1 MKVPQKLLEQL
12 LIDPVM
18 AAYVIL
24 KMELDTFQAARL
36 RTYWWV
42 PNVQDN
48 SGVSTG
54 KTAVD
59 FAYVCLRAIFCGRL
73 SNHIAAVYF
82 PNFQT
87 MKDEFWPYF
96 DRTIEASDIFRSLL
110 KIHNGK
116 VGEHKDPGAWWME
129 FKDGSR
135 IVCPAPGFLNDS
147 MTQASR
153 RFNTLVVD
161 DYLRAMDMG
170 EGIEKQ
176 LIDRVTRPCFNQ
188 EHPIWSNH
196 TKLLGHAEK
205 PSHRG
210 YVRYKAAKR
219 AIHDGSTSHALIS
232 FCHLDWSDRPTR
244 GSTFRRLYC
253 PEKTIREQRR
263 TLSWDQYARQWLGI
277 WSRDGQNFYP
287 EIVII
292 RGYVRQMPQIGREY
306 PHEINTLG
314 LDFAP
319 GIGVRADFSAAAVF
333 RMVELLKGM
342 KLEENWRWNNKPY
355 HCGFTFASMP
365 KGLDAPRMA
374 MFIQNLHKA
383 FGFSRIGL
391 DPGGG
396 GLWVYPELK
405 KPNLLIDGIEYSFR
419 PLCTRF
425 EPLQAERQPILSFFK
440 RGADFDELI
449 EERQYLTSDD
459 GFIAYWHLQ
468 YRMAWEA
475 CGIAVPMPM
484 EERNPAEVKIWS
496 PDQLEAQRALDIGIK
511 QLNNVRQLTNKDGA
525 VLVSRRGF
533 PMFAAVGKKDV
544 AYAKWYAWCASRLV
558 LHSAEG
564 ESDDE
569 GCFGAI

>member
-18 AAYVIL
+18 ASYVIL

-210 YVRYKAAKR
+210 YVRYKAASFPIR
-219 AIHDGSTSHALIS
+219 SNADGSRRYSRAM
-232 FCHLDWSDRPTR
+232 RPHM
-244 GSTFRRLYC
+244 GMASSAGITFRSSNAAQLPC
-253 PEKTIREQRR
+253 FTSLATFVIRSGSEALEMSSATASKRQR
-263 TLSWDQYARQWLGI
+263 S
-277 WSRDGQNFYP
+277 
-287 EIVII
+287 
-292 RGYVRQMPQIGREY
+292 
-306 PHEINTLG
+306 INRRFMG
-314 LDFAP
+314 
-319 GIGVRADFSAAAVF
+319 S
-333 RMVELLKGM
+333 
-342 KLEENWRWNNKPY
+342 
-355 HCGFTFASMP
+355 
-365 KGLDAPRMA
+365 
-374 MFIQNLHKA
+374 
-383 FGFSRIGL
+383 
-391 DPGGG
+391 G
-396 GLWVYPELK
+396 GLESQLHHW
-405 KPNLLIDGIEYSFR
+405 
-419 PLCTRF
+419 C
-425 EPLQAERQPILSFFK
+425 
-440 RGADFDELI
+440 
-449 EERQYLTSDD
+449 
-459 GFIAYWHLQ
+459 
-468 YRMAWEA
+468 YR
-475 CGIAVPMPM
+475 
-484 EERNPAEVKIWS
+484 
-496 PDQLEAQRALDIGIK
+496 L
-511 QLNNVRQLTNKDGA
+511 
-525 VLVSRRGF
+525 RRDSSLF
-533 PMFAAVGKKDV
+533 AVGRCEPNRK
-544 AYAKWYAWCASRLV
+544 
-558 LHSAEG
+558 
-564 ESDDE
+564 
-569 GCFGAI
+569 